1 MKGAFVM
8 LVRECLRKA
17 PVTVPPECTLE
28 EAAGLMATHAVG
40 SLLVVSG
47 GELLGI
53 VTDRDIV
60 VRAVSTGQSLRS
72 HVSGVMSETATVIQG
87 SADIFDAFK
96 LLKDAGVRRLP
107 VLEDDDIA
115 GILTVDDLLI
125 FLVVELGAVL
135 SPVVGEIVRSKNV
148 D

>member
-1 MKGAFVM
+1 M

-28 EAAGLMATHAVG
+28 EAAGLMGHHGVG

-60 VRAVSTGQSLRS
+60 IRGISTGQSSRTHIS
-72 HVSGVMSETATVIQG
+72 TVMSEQPTVIQG
-87 SADIFDAFK
+87 SADIFDAVQT
-96 LLKDAGVRRLP
+96 LRDAAVRRLP
-107 VLEDDDIA
+107 VLEDDEIA
-115 GILTVDDLLI
+115 GIITFDDLMVW
-125 FLVVELGAVL
+125 LVLELGAVTMPIL
-135 SPVVGEIVRSKNV
+135 GDVIRATTERTVH
-148 D
+148 

>member
-1 MKGAFVM
+1 M

-28 EAAGLMATHAVG
+28 EAAGLMGTHDVG

-60 VRAVSTGQSLRS
+60 IRAVSTGQPLRT
-72 HVSGVMSETATVIQG
+72 HVSAVMSESPMVIQG
-87 SADIFDAFK
+87 SADITQAFK
-96 LLKDAGVRRLP
+96 ILKDAGVRRLP
-107 VLEDDDIA
+107 VLEDDEIA
-115 GILTVDDLLI
+115 GIITVDDLLV
-125 FLVVELGAVL
+125 FLVLEFGAVL
-135 SPVVGEIVRSKNV
+135 TPVAGEMFRPNSNV
-148 D
+148 